1 MIKTS
6 PIQPQDFDRLF
17 EIEQQAHLVPWSLG
31 TLKNN
36 QGERYFNL
44 KLEKDQRIIGFAICQ
59 KVLDEA
65 TLFNLAIDP
74 TYQGQGLGKQLLHS
88 LIDELRGQGILTLWL
103 EVRQSNEI
111 AQKLYLQCGFNEV
124 DIRKNYYPTL
134 DGGRENAVVMACYL

>member
-1 MIKTS
+1 MVKIS
-6 PIQPQDFDRLF
+6 PILPQDFDRLF

-74 TYQGQGLGKQLLHS
+74 AYQGQGLGKQLLHS